1 MQPGPYLIM
10 ELFKKILIPL
20 TDPVQVMPYLK
31 VAAALLPPD
40 GKILALGVVRVPE
53 ENSLSEGAEEALRFR
68 ATLEECKSQFPRQR
82 VELKTLVR
90 VTHRLSEGIAETAK
104 AESCDFLMLLWKGY
118 AASQENL
125 FGATIDRLLDQP
137 PCAMAVVRLEGFAEC
152 RHILLPV
159 RGGPYAEFALAV
171 ASCLAQSFGAEV
183 TVLHCEPTFTGA
195 EFENFPYRSFL
206 HQLRLHPQVKRLL
219 TVQGDPKQAIVEE
232 AQTHDMVVVGAGAS
246 SEPHSSFLGPVV
258 EQIASRSQKPLLV
271 IKTPGSLRPWLRAE
285 ADLGSRPKSLSEKV
299 DKWFAENTFHRG
311 EFNDLQKLMDL
322 KLEQGLTVSLGLPA
336 LNEAE
341 TVGNIVSII
350 KKALVDEVPLLDE
363 IVLIDSRST
372 DDTVAIARDL
382 GIDVHVHQD
391 ILPQY
396 GAKRGK
402 GEGLWKSLHVLKG
415 DLIVWIDTDIKNI
428 HPGFVYGILG
438 PLLTEPEIQY
448 VKGFYRRPIKVGDQT
463 YEEGGGRVT
472 ELTARPLFNL
482 FFPEL
487 SGIIQPLAGEYGG
500 RRTVLERLPFFV
512 GYGVETGLL
521 IDLFSQFGLHSI
533 AQVDLEERIHRNQ
546 SLPSLSQMAFAIIQ
560 VFIQRLEEKN
570 RINLMEEVNR
580 SMKLIRHK
588 ETTYALDVKDIR
600 DQERPPMIS
609 IPEYLAKR
617 RQLSLAGGAALI

>member
-1 MQPGPYLIM
+1 M

-20 TDPVQVMPYLK
+20 TGPDQVLPYFKL
-31 VAAALLPPD
+31 AAALLPPE

-68 ATLEECKSQFPRQR
+68 ATLEECKPQFPDER
-82 VELKTLVR
+82 VELKTIVR
-90 VTHRLSEGIAETAK
+90 VTHHLSEGIAETAK
-104 AESCDFLMLLWKGY
+104 QESCDLLLLPWKGY
-118 AASQENL
+118 AASQEHL

-137 PCAMAVVRLEGFAEC
+137 PCAIAVVRLEGFAEC
-152 RHILLPV
+152 RNILLPV

-171 ASCLAQSFGAEV
+171 ASGLAQSLGAEV
-183 TVLHCEPTFTGA
+183 TVLHCETTFSEA
-195 EFENFPYRSFL
+195 EIEDYPYRSFL
-206 HQLRLHPQVKRLL
+206 HKLRGHPQVRRLL
-219 TVQGDPKQAIVEE
+219 TVQGDPKHAIVQE
-232 AQTHDMVVVGAGAS
+232 AKRHDMVVVGAGAS
-246 SEPHSSFLGPVV
+246 TEPTASFLGPVV
-258 EQIASRSQKPLLV
+258 ERIAIESQTPLLV
-271 IKTPGSLRPWLRAE
+271 IKTPGSLKPWLRPE
-285 ADLGSRPKSLSEKV
+285 HDLGSRPKPLSERV

-311 EFNDLQKLMDL
+311 EFNDLQKLVDL
-322 KLEQGLTVSLGLPA
+322 KLKQQLTVSLGLPA

-341 TVGNIVSII
+341 TVGRIIGTI

-382 GIDVHVHQD
+382 GIDAFAHQD

-396 GAKRGK
+396 GERRGK
-402 GEGLWKSLHVLKG
+402 GEALWKSLHLLKG

-448 VKGFYRRPIKVGDQT
+448 VKGFYRRPINVGDKT
-463 YEEGGGRVT
+463 YAEGGGRVT

-500 RRTVLERLPFFV
+500 RRSVLERVPFFV

-521 IDLFSQFGLHSI
+521 IDLFSQYGLQAI

-546 SLPSLSQMAFAIIQ
+546 SLPALSQMAFAIIQ

-570 RINLMEEVNR
+570 RIKLMEEVNQ

-588 ETTYALDVKDIR
+588 ESTYALDVKDIR
-600 DQERPPMIS
+600 DQERPPIIS
-609 IPEYLAKR
+609 VPEYREQR
-617 RQLSLAGGAALI
+617 RQSSAAGGATRI

>member
-1 MQPGPYLIM
+1 M

-20 TDPVQVMPYLK
+20 IDSMQVVPYFKL
-31 VAAALLPPD
+31 ATAMLPAD
-40 GKILALGVVRVPE
+40 GQILALGVVRVPE

-68 ATLEECKSQFPRQR
+68 ATLEECKGQFPDKR

-104 AESCDFLMLLWKGY
+104 TEACDFLLLPWKGY

-152 RHILLPV
+152 RNILLPV
-159 RGGPYAEFALAV
+159 RGGPHAEFALAV
-171 ASCLAQSFGAEV
+171 ASCLAQSLGAEV
-183 TVLHCEPTFTGA
+183 TVLHCETTFTGN
-195 EFENFPYRSFL
+195 EIEDFPYRSFL
-206 HQLRLHPQVKRLL
+206 HRLRLHPQVRRLL
-219 TVQGDPKQAIVEE
+219 TVQGDPKHAIVEE
-232 AQTHDMVVVGAGAS
+232 AKRHDMVVVGAVAS
-246 SEPHSSFLGPVV
+246 TEPRSSFLGPVV
-258 EQIASRSQKPLLV
+258 ERIASQSQKPLLV
-271 IKTPGSLRPWLRAE
+271 IKTPASLKSWPLPQCN
-285 ADLGSRPKSLSEKV
+285 LGSRPKSLSERV

-311 EFNDLQKLMDL
+311 EFNDLQKLVDL
-322 KLEQGLTVSLGLPA
+322 KLKQRLTVSLGLPA

-341 TVGNIVSII
+341 TVGKIISTI
-350 KKALVDEVPLLDE
+350 KKELVDEVPLLDE

-382 GIDVHVHQD
+382 GINVYRHQD

-402 GEGLWKSLHVLKG
+402 GEGLWKSLHVLNG

-438 PLLTEPEIQY
+438 PLLTDPEVQY
-448 VKGFYRRPIKVGDQT
+448 VKGFYRRPIAVGDKT
-463 YEEGGGRVT
+463 FAEGGGRVT

-500 RRTVLERLPFFV
+500 RRTVLERVPFFV

-521 IDLFSQFGLHSI
+521 IDLFSQFGLQAI

-546 SLPSLSQMAFAIIQ
+546 PLPALSQMAFAIIQ

-570 RINLMEEVNR
+570 RIKLMEEVNQ
-580 SMKLIRHK
+580 SMKLIRNK
-588 ETTYALDVKDIR
+588 GKTYALEVKDIR

-609 IPEYLAKR
+609 IPEYNAR
-617 RQLSLAGGAALI
+617 RQQLSAAGGAARI